1 MSTWKPVVVIC
12 LFHPLLLYSR
22 KPFPLWWMFASHGTH
37 YFTFSQNIPLSLWGF
52 PGFGWG
58 DPHQGNARP
67 AGGGQER
74 VLRGLPDTDQVDL
87 CSVLQDGVH
96 RAGHVCEGHT
106 ARQTEGGQRCE
117 YPHLHT
123 DVLSTFV
130 ENQILWISLSS

>member
-1 MSTWKPVVVIC
+1 MKACCCYLSVPPFVA
-12 LFHPLLLYSR
+12 LFKITISIHL
-22 KPFPLWWMFASHGTH
+22 FASHGTH

-106 ARQTEGGQRCE
+106 AG
-117 YPHLHT
+117 
-123 DVLSTFV
+123 
-130 ENQILWISLSS
+130 